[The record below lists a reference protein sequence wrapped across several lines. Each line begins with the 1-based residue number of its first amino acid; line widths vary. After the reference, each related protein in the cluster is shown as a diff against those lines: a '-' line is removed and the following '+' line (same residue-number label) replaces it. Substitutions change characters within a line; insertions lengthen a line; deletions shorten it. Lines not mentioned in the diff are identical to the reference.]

1 MHSLE
6 MQVRD
11 RYKYYKLER
20 AMSLDK
26 IETPLIGIE
35 GHIKIWDPATGEVL
49 VRRRNAVNY
58 ENMSIALANLLASE
72 SGATSTYEIKTLRFG
87 NGGTSIDG
95 LGVVTYKATN
105 TNSASGALYNQ
116 THSQTVDET
125 ISGSADNGTEAS
137 HTSPNAYSDVTVTCT
152 LDYGTPTGQDTT
164 DTATNMNGTYVFDEL
179 ALYTANNDLLTHVI
193 FHPVQKSANRKIQ
206 VVYTLRIRSSFADL

>member
-1 MHSLE
+1 MW
-6 MQVRD
+6 VKD
-11 RYKYYKLER
+11 RYKYYKLEKT
-20 AMSLDK
+20 MSLEQH

-35 GHIKIWDPATGEVL
+35 GHIKIWDPESGEVL

-58 ENMSIALANLLASE
+58 ENMSIAIANLLASE
-72 SGATSTYEIKTLRFG
+72 AGSTSTYEVSTMRFG

-95 LGVVTYKATN
+95 LGAVTYKATN
-105 TNSASGALYNQ
+105 TNSSTGALYNQ
-116 THSQTVDET
+116 TFSQAVDESVT
-125 ISGSADNGTEAS
+125 GSADNSVEAS
-137 HTSPNAYSDVTVTCT
+137 HTSPNTYSDVIVTCT
-152 LDYGTPTGQDTT
+152 LDYATPGGQDTL

>member
-1 MHSLE
+1 MR
-6 MQVRD
+6 VKD
-11 RYKYYKLER
+11 RYKYYKLEKT
-20 AMSLDK
+20 MSLEQH

-35 GHIKIWDPATGEVL
+35 GHIKIWDPESGEVL

-58 ENMSIALANLLASE
+58 ENMSIAIANLLASE
-72 SGATSTYEIKTLRFG
+72 AGSTSTYEVSTMRFG

-95 LGVVTYKATN
+95 LGAVTYKATN
-105 TNSASGALYNQ
+105 TNSSTGALYNQ
-116 THSQTVDET
+116 TFSQAVDESVT
-125 ISGSADNGTEAS
+125 GSADNSVEAS
-137 HTSPNAYSDVTVTCT
+137 HTSPNTYSDVIVTCT
-152 LDYGTPTGQDTT
+152 LDYATPSGQDTL
-164 DTATNMNGTYVFDEL
+164 DTATNMDGTYVFDEL

>member
-1 MHSLE
+1 MNLE
-6 MQVRD
+6 
-11 RYKYYKLER
+11 KH
-20 AMSLDK
+20 

-35 GHIKIWDPATGEVL
+35 GHIKIWDPESGEVL

-58 ENMSIALANLLASE
+58 ENMSIAIANLLASE
-72 SGATSTYEIKTLRFG
+72 AGSTSTYEVSTMRFG

-95 LGVVTYKATN
+95 LGAVTYKATN
-105 TNSASGALYNQ
+105 TNSSTGALYNQ
-116 THSQTVDET
+116 TFSQTVDEAV
-125 ISGSADNGTEAS
+125 SGSANNSVEAS
-137 HTSPNAYSDVTVTCT
+137 HTSPNTYSDVIVTCT
-152 LDYGTPTGQDTT
+152 LDYATPSGQDTL

>member
-1 MHSLE
+1 MW
-6 MQVRD
+6 VKD
-11 RYKYYKLER
+11 RYKYYKLEKT
-20 AMSLDK
+20 MSLEQH

-35 GHIKIWDPATGEVL
+35 GHIKIWDPESGEVL

-58 ENMSIALANLLASE
+58 ENMSIAIANLLASE
-72 SGATSTYEIKTLRFG
+72 AGSTSTYEVSTMRFG

-95 LGVVTYKATN
+95 LGAVTYKATN
-105 TNSASGALYNQ
+105 TNSSTGALYNQ
-116 THSQTVDET
+116 TFSQAVDESVT
-125 ISGSADNGTEAS
+125 GSADNSVEAS
-137 HTSPNAYSDVTVTCT
+137 HTSPNTYSDVIVTCT
-152 LDYGTPTGQDTT
+152 LDYATPSGQDTL
-164 DTATNMNGTYVFDEL
+164 DTATNMDGTYVFDDL